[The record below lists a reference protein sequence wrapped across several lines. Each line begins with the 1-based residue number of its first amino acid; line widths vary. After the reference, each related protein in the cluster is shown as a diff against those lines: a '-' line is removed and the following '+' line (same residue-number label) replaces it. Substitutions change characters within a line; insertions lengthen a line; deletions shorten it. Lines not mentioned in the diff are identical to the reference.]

1 MEGTQ
6 ETRQLNR
13 GIVAGI
19 VAAAVMAMSALTL
32 TACNTTEGAGKDIK
46 SLGKGIEETAADA
59 KE

>member
-6 ETRQLNR
+6 ETNQHAR

-19 VAAAVMAMSALTL
+19 VAAAVVAMSALTL

-46 SLGKGIEETAADA
+46 SLG
-59 KE
+59 